1 MSIYDED
8 DGQEVEESGSS
19 LRQKLED
26 TLKEKN
32 ELTRELSGLKAD
44 AIIKE
49 HGLSLVKPDDLKG
62 VKLSEMAE
70 TAQTLHSERQ
80 AQQVELAKEMLSRKG
95 FEGEELDRE
104 VEAFLDVPAGPD
116 VAAHARV
123 KEASSVGGSTAPVKD
138 PRSLFGLDSIEAALA
153 KQTK

>member
-1 MSIYDED
+1 MSIYSED
-8 DGQEVEESGSS
+8 DGQVVDESGSS

-26 TLKEKN
+26 TLKENK
-32 ELTRELSGLKAD
+32 ELTTKLSGYEAGAVISD
-44 AIIKE
+44 N
-49 HGLSLVKPDDLKG
+49 GYDLVKPEDLEN
-62 VKLSEMAE
+62 VKPSEMADRAKE
-70 TAQTLHSERQ
+70 LHQERQ
-80 AQQVELAKEMLSRKG
+80 TQQVELARQMLSRKG

-104 VEAFLDVPAGPD
+104 VEAFLDVPAGRD

-123 KEASSVGGSTAPVKD
+123 KETSSVGGSTAPVKD

>member
-8 DGQEVEESGSS
+8 DGQQVEESGSS

-32 ELTRELSGLKAD
+32 ELARELSGLKAD

-49 HGLSLVKPDDLKG
+49 LGLSLVKPDDLKG
-62 VKLSEMAE
+62 VKLSEMTE

-80 AQQVELAKEMLSRKG
+80 AQQVELAREMLSRKG

-123 KEASSVGGSTAPVKD
+123 KEASQVGGTTAPVKD

-153 KQTK
+153 KKTK

>member
-8 DGQEVEESGSS
+8 DGQQVEESGSS

-32 ELTRELSGLKAD
+32 ELARELSGLKAD

-49 HGLSLVKPDDLKG
+49 LGLSLVKPEDLKG
-62 VKLSEMAE
+62 VKLSEMTE

-80 AQQVELAKEMLSRKG
+80 AQQVELAREMLSRKG

-123 KEASSVGGSTAPVKD
+123 KEASQVGGTTAPVKD

-153 KQTK
+153 KKTK

>member
-1 MSIYDED
+1 
-8 DGQEVEESGSS
+8 
-19 LRQKLED
+19 
-26 TLKEKN
+26 
-32 ELTRELSGLKAD
+32 
-44 AIIKE
+44 
-49 HGLSLVKPDDLKG
+49 
-62 VKLSEMAE
+62 MAE

-123 KEASSVGGSTAPVKD
+123 KEASQVGGSTAPVKD